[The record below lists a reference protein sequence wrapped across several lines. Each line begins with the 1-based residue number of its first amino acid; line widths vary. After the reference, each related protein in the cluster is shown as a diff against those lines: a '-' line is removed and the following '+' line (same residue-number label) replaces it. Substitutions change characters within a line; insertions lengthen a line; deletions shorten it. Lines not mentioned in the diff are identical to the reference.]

1 MLGAIS
7 APMVRRW
14 QTNKK
19 NNNNKEGLRRVDAAD
34 LTQAAIITVQRTQAS
49 HTESRRY
56 LRMLLPVMPAV
67 LRLLLDEMCQSA
79 EEHDTIARMELVK
92 GITCFSITVQDT
104 RLSVRTRPIRCV
116 PSRAGCTWCTWVA
129 DVDEPQYQFW
139 SSLPTM
145 DITRFA
151 LEQAPSTA
159 ENTIRYEFARAP
171 LLLAGT
177 HHHHTNKKDEDEDDE
192 DKASSSS
199 SWTQG
204 SISWGPG
211 AGIEFY
217 RV

>member
-19 NNNNKEGLRRVDAAD
+19 KDDEGLRRVDAAD
-34 LTQAAIITVQRTQAS
+34 LTQAAIITVQRTQAA

-92 GITCFSITVQDT
+92 GVTCFSITVQDA
-104 RLSVRTRPIRCV
+104 RFSVRTRAIRCI
-116 PSRAGCTWCTWVA
+116 PSRPDCIWCTWSA
-129 DVDEPQYQFW
+129 HDTDEPEYHFW
-139 SSLPTM
+139 RSAPTM

-151 LEQAPSTA
+151 LEQAPTTA
-159 ENTIRYEFARAP
+159 ASTIRYELARAP
-171 LLLAGT
+171 VLLAG
-177 HHHHTNKKDEDEDDE
+177 
-192 DKASSSS
+192 DKAGDKTEA
-199 SWTQG
+199 SWTHG
-204 SISWGPG
+204 SIRWGPD
-211 AGIEFY
+211 AGVEFY